1 MRRGLTVAGLVVLA
15 WLLVAIGG
23 ARQREELDQMREAG
37 W

>member
-1 MRRGLTVAGLVVLA
+1 MVVAVVVLA
-15 WLLVAIGG
+15 WLLLAVAG

>member
-1 MRRGLTVAGLVVLA
+1 MRRGLMVAAAVVLA
-15 WLLVAIGG
+15 WLLVAVGG